1 MPIKRT
7 VRDVIYKFILAVFC
21 MGDKLVI
28 VTKGTSLSLYG
39 EKCGYEQYGKTYIYY
54 CKTGWMPL
62 MPKSIVLDAG
72 HGGRDNGAVYEDQ
85 IEKNDNLRIVLALG
99 QELEDR
105 GISVFYTRTTDIYQ
119 TPYEKAQIANETDAD
134 IFLSIH
140 RNSSPNP
147 GEYAGVES
155 LVYKKEGIALQL
167 AENIVGALGLV
178 GYEEIGVSE
187 RPGLIVLRRTKMP
200 AVLAEIGFINQTGD
214 NQILEE
220 NFQDMVAA
228 LADAV
233 QGTMEPAVYPAGE
246 SRVYQVQVGSFR
258 EPKEAAAMAEKVTES
273 GFPAMVD
280 RQQQIWRVL
289 VGRYQVLDNAVL
301 MERALRLAGYST
313 KIMDI

>member
-1 MPIKRT
+1 
-7 VRDVIYKFILAVFC
+7 
-21 MGDKLVI
+21 
-28 VTKGTSLSLYG
+28 
-39 EKCGYEQYGKTYIYY
+39 
-54 CKTGWMPL
+54 

-105 GISVFYTRTTDIYQ
+105 GINVYYTRTTDIYQ
-119 TPYEKAQIANETDAD
+119 TPYEKAQIANETEAD
-134 IFLSIH
+134 VFLSIH

-155 LVYKKEGIALQL
+155 LVYKKEGLALQL

-200 AVLAEIGFINQTGD
+200 AVLAEIGFINQQGD

-220 NFQDMVAA
+220 NFRDVVGA

-233 QGTMEPAVYPAGE
+233 QGTLEPAVRSAGD
-246 SRVYQVQVGSFR
+246 SRMYQVQVGSFG
-258 EPKEAAAMAEKVTES
+258 EQKEAAVMAEKVTES

-280 RQQQIWRVL
+280 RKEQVWRVL

-313 KIMDI
+313 KIMDR

>member
-1 MPIKRT
+1 
-7 VRDVIYKFILAVFC
+7 
-21 MGDKLVI
+21 
-28 VTKGTSLSLYG
+28 
-39 EKCGYEQYGKTYIYY
+39 
-54 CKTGWMPL
+54 